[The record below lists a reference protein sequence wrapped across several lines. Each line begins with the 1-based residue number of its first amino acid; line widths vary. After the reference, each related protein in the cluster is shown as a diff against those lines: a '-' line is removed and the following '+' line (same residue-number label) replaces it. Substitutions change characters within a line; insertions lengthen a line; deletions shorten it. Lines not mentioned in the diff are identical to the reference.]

1 MKSDKNSEKKQ
12 ARDIQTGG
20 EFSHPLLPKVTSDEI
35 DLYVDTARDE
45 EIAQDKPPHH
55 N

>member
-12 ARDIQTGG
+12 ASDIQIGG

-35 DLYVDTARDE
+35 DLDVDTARDE